1 MSLPPQ
7 PNFVTLACRDVERMA
22 ELLRAFGWPESP
34 ESEPAHRLFQCSNGV
49 VIALYGASNYEP
61 HFGPVSDSFRGFTLG
76 INLAAPEE
84 VDTAHA
90 ALQGIDGVELLEEPF
105 DSPHGFRG
113 FSFRD
118 PEGNIWDVAWKR
130 GSNVSADGHLIWS
143 DGS

>member
-1 MSLPPQ
+1 VGLPPQ
-7 PNFVTLACRDVERMA
+7 PNFFTLACRDVERMA

-61 HFGPVSDSFRGFTLG
+61 HFGPVPNGFRGFTLG
-76 INLAAPEE
+76 INLSTPEE
-84 VDTAHA
+84 VDAAHA
-90 ALQGIDGVELLEEPF
+90 ALRAVDGAELLEEPF

-118 PEGNIWDVAWKR
+118 PEGNVWDVAWKR
-130 GSNVSADGHLIWS
+130 GSRVDP
-143 DGS
+143 DGSLTWTTG